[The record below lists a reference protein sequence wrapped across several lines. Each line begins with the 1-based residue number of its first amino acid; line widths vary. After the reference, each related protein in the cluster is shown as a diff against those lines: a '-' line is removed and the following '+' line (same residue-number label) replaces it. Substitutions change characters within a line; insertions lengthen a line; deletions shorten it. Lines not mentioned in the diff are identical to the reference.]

1 MAATILAGEPGPR
14 RAVSADE
21 RGQNDM
27 LVKFRSDAGDMTM
40 FGDVAVELLRMMGHS
55 GTVPSAILA
64 KDIPAALDRL
74 KRAVAAAPGP
84 ARRSEEEERQD
95 GPAVSLRQR
104 AHPLIELLERAAQNG
119 WDVMWDQQ
127 R

>member
-1 MAATILAGEPGPR
+1 
-14 RAVSADE
+14 
-21 RGQNDM
+21 M

-40 FGDVAVELLRMMGHS
+40 FGDVAVELLKMMGHS

-64 KDIPAALDRL
+64 KDIPAALERL
-74 KRAVAAAPGP
+74 KRAVADAPAP
-84 ARRSEEEERQD
+84 APRSDDDEREK

-104 AHPLIELLERAAQNG
+104 AHPLIELLERAAGNG
-119 WDVMWDQQ
+119 WDVTWDRQ